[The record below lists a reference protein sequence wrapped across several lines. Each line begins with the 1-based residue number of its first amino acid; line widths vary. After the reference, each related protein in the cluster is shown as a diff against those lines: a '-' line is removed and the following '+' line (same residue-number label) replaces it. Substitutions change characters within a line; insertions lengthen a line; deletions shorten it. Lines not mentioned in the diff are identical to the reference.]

1 MEDAF
6 GGTDI
11 KQGGAKSND
20 SIHRILSPNDLVE
33 RLKQKGVTFELCSEK
48 DAADYLARSNN
59 YLRAASYRK
68 LYPKKVGG
76 PHDGEYIGLDFE
88 ALRRLSSA
96 DRVLRCALREIC
108 IDVEHF
114 ARVRLL
120 ERARAEGEDGWSIVT
135 EYLEGLPKRGE
146 RVTVALSRRGVFGDY
161 HDEYSGDLIAH
172 YEQQGYPLWVFL
184 EVVEFGRFCD
194 FWLFCAKRWNSQKML
209 IEHYTLKSV
218 KYLRNAVCHNSCII
232 NGFSPKAPM
241 IRYTTPRTLVDSMLE
256 RGVRAT
262 KGRKAKMRNPRVAQ
276 IAATLYASSVMC
288 EREQTRKRHASSM
301 ASVRAAFDAVRPF
314 CLADGSLVSFFDFIL
329 ELIDI
334 WTPLRS

>member
-1 MEDAF
+1 MEDTL
-6 GGTDI
+6 GETDI

-48 DAADYLARSNN
+48 DASDYLARSNN

-76 PHDGEYIGLDFE
+76 SHDGEYIGLDFE

-146 RVTVALSRRGVFGDY
+146 RVTVALSRRGVLGDY

-194 FWLFCAKRWNSQKML
+194 FWLFCAKRWNDKRMFDY
-209 IEHYTLKSV
+209 HYVLKSV
-218 KYLRNAVCHNSCII
+218 KALRNASCHNSCII
-232 NGFSPKAPM
+232 NGLSTDSDRAGFPISDP
-241 IRYTTPRTLVDSMLE
+241 ILVSLRE
-256 RGVRAT
+256 HGLKNSKSTRA
-262 KGRKAKMRNPRVAQ
+262 KLRNLRVAQ
-276 IAATLYASSVMC
+276 IAAALFASNEFCQNVK
-288 EREQTRKRHASSM
+288 TGKRHAEEM
-301 ASVRAAFDAVRPF
+301 FSVRMSFKVARPI
-314 CLADGSLVSFFDFIL
+314 CPADGSLVSFFDF
-329 ELIDI
+329 
-334 WTPLRS
+334 

>member
-1 MEDAF
+1 MEDTL
-6 GGTDI
+6 GETDI

-48 DAADYLARSNN
+48 DASDYLARSNN

-76 PHDGEYIGLDFE
+76 SHDGEYIGLDFE
-88 ALRRLSSA
+88 ALRCLSSA

-146 RVTVALSRRGVFGDY
+146 RVTVALSRRGVLGDY

-194 FWLFCAKRWNSQKML
+194 FWLFCAKRWNDKRMFDY
-209 IEHYTLKSV
+209 HYVLKSV
-218 KYLRNAVCHNSCII
+218 KALRNASCHNSCII
-232 NGFSPKAPM
+232 NGLSTDSDRAGFPISDP
-241 IRYTTPRTLVDSMLE
+241 ILVSLRE
-256 RGVRAT
+256 HGLKNSKSTRA
-262 KGRKAKMRNPRVAQ
+262 KLRNLRVAQ
-276 IAATLYASSVMC
+276 IAAALFASNEFCQNVK
-288 EREQTRKRHASSM
+288 TGKRHAEEM
-301 ASVRAAFDAVRPF
+301 FSVRMSFKVARPI
-314 CLADGSLVSFFDFIL
+314 CPADGSLVSLVDF
-329 ELIDI
+329 
-334 WTPLRS
+334 RSQPNTLSG

>member
-1 MEDAF
+1 MEDTL
-6 GGTDI
+6 GETDI

-48 DAADYLARSNN
+48 DASDYLARSNN

-76 PHDGEYIGLDFE
+76 SHDGEYIGLDFE

-146 RVTVALSRRGVFGDY
+146 RVTVTLSRRGVLGDY

-194 FWLFCAKRWNSQKML
+194 FWLFCAKRWNDKRMFDY
-209 IEHYTLKSV
+209 HYVLKSV
-218 KYLRNAVCHNSCII
+218 KALRNASCHNSCII
-232 NGFSPKAPM
+232 NGLSTDSDRAGFPISDP
-241 IRYTTPRTLVDSMLE
+241 ILVSLRE
-256 RGVRAT
+256 HGLKNSKSTRA
-262 KGRKAKMRNPRVAQ
+262 KLRNLRVAQ
-276 IAATLYASSVMC
+276 IAAALFASNEFCQNVK
-288 EREQTRKRHASSM
+288 TGKRHAEEM
-301 ASVRAAFDAVRPF
+301 FSVRMSFKVARPI
-314 CLADGSLVSFFDFIL
+314 CPADGSLVSFFDFIL
-329 ELIDI
+329 RLVDI
-334 WTPLRS
+334 WVPKS